1 MRTVVPLLCVL
12 ALVAPGCGGDDEP
25 PPKPAPELTLPES
38 EPKTT
43 GQRHHGH
50 RRPAPPLTPTPPSTG
65 TNTTPDNSGGES
77 GGTPSQGS
85 PQQDSPQND
94 TPPPR
99 GSPEERFENFCEE
112 NPGACG

>member
-1 MRTVVPLLCVL
+1 MRIVVSLLCVL
-12 ALVAPGCGGDDEP
+12 ALAAPGCGGDDEP

-38 EPKTT
+38 QPKTT
-43 GQRHHGH
+43 DTTDTTDTTG
-50 RRPAPPLTPTPPSTG
+50 TTTDTTPPQTG
-65 TNTTPDNSGGES
+65 TGTTPDASGGES

-99 GSPEERFENFCEE
+99 GSPEERFENFCEA